1 MPEVD
6 FGFGG
11 GSSGDNAGA
20 TGGQAGDG
28 VNDIN
33 NGGNSLTPP
42 DINDDNNGNS
52 NDNNGAGDTN
62 GNNGTDDKGNS
73 DNSGDGNSNAIPH
86 DYEAGTEI
94 EVDGST
100 YSVAENGDILDKDG
114 NVFKEAKDVKEWVAS
129 FEIEDTNPDEINI
142 ENLQKTFDVELTDE
156 NGKPIEFEN
165 TPDGVKAYVE
175 SIIEVQKEEIQ
186 EAAINTLYAKY
197 PILETL
203 VPYIATN
210 GGSIEGFTD
219 IKDRSGVTIDES
231 NEAQQESI
239 IRESWTEQKISGNVD
254 NYIAYLKAN
263 GMLLETAKT
272 ELAALQEKDASLREQ
287 LAQKAEEAE
296 QAAIERETQF
306 WTGVKETIDSR
317 NIAGYK
323 IPDTIIIERDG
334 KKISATPDDFFNY
347 MYQVDANGKS
357 RYDNDLAKESLE
369 DRRND
374 AILRAYLKFV
384 GGNYTNLVDMAIN
397 DKEVKKLKLIAKS
410 RNHSSVKINK
420 PQANKGKDI
429 DLGFK

>member
-1 MPEVD
+1 MPKVN
-6 FGFGG
+6 FGYG
-11 GSSGDNAGA
+11 GSSSGSSAGA
-20 TGGQAGDG
+20 TEGQTDEN
-28 VNDIN
+28 VTDIN
-33 NGGNSLTPP
+33 NGNGSLTPP
-42 DINDDNNGNS
+42 DINDGNNGELNK
-52 NDNNGAGDTN
+52 NNGTEDVNKNNGAAETGDGDN
-62 GNNGTDDKGNS
+62 NNGGTETTL
-73 DNSGDGNSNAIPH
+73 PH

-100 YSVAENGDILDKDG
+100 YSVAENGDVVDKDG
-114 NVFKEAKDVKEWVAS
+114 NVFKEAKDVKAWIES
-129 FEIEDTNPDEINI
+129 FEVNNVNPDEISI
-142 ENLQKTFDVELTDE
+142 ETLQKTFDVELTDE

-165 TPDGVKAYVE
+165 TPEGVKSYVE

-186 EAAINTLYAKY
+186 EATINTLYAKY

-203 VPYIATN
+203 IPYIATN

-219 IKDRSGVTIDES
+219 VKDRSGVTIDES

-239 IRESWTEQKISGNVD
+239 IRESWAEQKISGNVD

-263 GMLLETAKT
+263 GMLLDTAKA
-272 ELAALQEKDASLREQ
+272 ELAALQEKDASLREE
-287 LAQKAEEAE
+287 LAQQAEEAE

-306 WTGVKETIDSR
+306 WTGVKEVIDSR
-317 NIAGYK
+317 SIAGYK

-410 RNHSSVKINK
+410 RNQSSVKVNK
-420 PQANKGKDI
+420 PQTNKGKDI

>member
-1 MPEVD
+1 MPEVN
-6 FGFGG
+6 FGYGG
-11 GSSGDNAGA
+11 NSSGSSAGA
-20 TGGQAGDG
+20 TEGQTDEN
-28 VNDIN
+28 VTDIN
-33 NGGNSLTPP
+33 NGNGSLTPP
-42 DINDDNNGNS
+42 DINDGNNGELNK
-52 NDNNGAGDTN
+52 NNGTEDVNKNNGAAETGDGDN
-62 GNNGTDDKGNS
+62 NNGGTETTL
-73 DNSGDGNSNAIPH
+73 PH

-100 YSVAENGDILDKDG
+100 YSVAENGDVVDKDG
-114 NVFKEAKDVKEWVAS
+114 NVFKEAKDVKAWIES
-129 FEIEDTNPDEINI
+129 FEVNNVNPDEISI
-142 ENLQKTFDVELTDE
+142 ETLQKTFDVELTDE

-165 TPDGVKAYVE
+165 TPEGVKSYVE

-186 EAAINTLYAKY
+186 EATINTLYAKY

-203 VPYIATN
+203 IPYIATN

-219 IKDRSGVTIDES
+219 VKDRSGVTIDES

-239 IRESWTEQKISGNVD
+239 IRESWAEQKISGNVD

-263 GMLLETAKT
+263 GMLLDTAKA
-272 ELAALQEKDASLREQ
+272 ELAALQEKDASLREE
-287 LAQKAEEAE
+287 LAQQAEEAE

-306 WTGVKETIDSR
+306 WTGVKEVIDSR
-317 NIAGYK
+317 SIAGYK

-410 RNHSSVKINK
+410 RNQSSVKVNK
-420 PQANKGKDI
+420 PQTNKGKDI

>member
-33 NGGNSLTPP
+33 NRGNSLTPP

-73 DNSGDGNSNAIPH
+73 DNSGDGNNNAIPH

-129 FEIEDTNPDEINI
+129 FEIEDTNPNEINI

-175 SIIEVQKEEIQ
+175 SIIEVQK
-186 EAAINTLYAKY
+186 
-197 PILETL
+197 
-203 VPYIATN
+203 
-210 GGSIEGFTD
+210 
-219 IKDRSGVTIDES
+219 
-231 NEAQQESI
+231 
-239 IRESWTEQKISGNVD
+239 
-254 NYIAYLKAN
+254 
-263 GMLLETAKT
+263 
-272 ELAALQEKDASLREQ
+272 
-287 LAQKAEEAE
+287 
-296 QAAIERETQF
+296 
-306 WTGVKETIDSR
+306 
-317 NIAGYK
+317 
-323 IPDTIIIERDG
+323 
-334 KKISATPDDFFNY
+334 KKF
-347 MYQVDANGKS
+347 
-357 RYDNDLAKESLE
+357 
-369 DRRND
+369 
-374 AILRAYLKFV
+374 
-384 GGNYTNLVDMAIN
+384 
-397 DKEVKKLKLIAKS
+397 KKLPLILYMP
-410 RNHSSVKINK
+410 NI
-420 PQANKGKDI
+420 
-429 DLGFK
+429 LF

>member
-1 MPEVD
+1 MSKVN
-6 FGFGG
+6 FGYG
-11 GSSGDNAGA
+11 GSSSGSSAGA
-20 TGGQAGDG
+20 TEGQTDG
-28 VNDIN
+28 NVTDIN
-33 NGGNSLTPP
+33 NGNGNLIPP
-42 DINDDNNGNS
+42 DINDGNNGELNK
-52 NDNNGAGDTN
+52 NNGTEDVNKNNGAAETGDGDN
-62 GNNGTDDKGNS
+62 NNGGTETTL
-73 DNSGDGNSNAIPH
+73 PH

-100 YSVAENGDILDKDG
+100 YSVAENGDVVDKDG
-114 NVFKEAKDVKEWVAS
+114 NVFKEAKDVKAWIES
-129 FEIEDTNPDEINI
+129 FEVNNVNPDEISI
-142 ENLQKTFDVELTDE
+142 ETLQKTFDVELTDE

-165 TPDGVKAYVE
+165 TPEGVKSYVE

-186 EAAINTLYAKY
+186 EATINTLYAKY

-203 VPYIATN
+203 IPYIATN

-219 IKDRSGVTIDES
+219 VKDRSGVTIDES

-239 IRESWTEQKISGNVD
+239 IRESWAEQKISGNVD

-263 GMLLETAKT
+263 GMLLDTAKA
-272 ELAALQEKDASLREQ
+272 ELTALQEKDASLREE
-287 LAQKAEEAE
+287 LAQQAEEAE

-306 WTGVKETIDSR
+306 WTGVKEVIDSR
-317 NIAGYK
+317 SIAGYK

-410 RNHSSVKINK
+410 RNQSSVKVNK
-420 PQANKGKDI
+420 PQTNKDKDI

>member
-1 MPEVD
+1 MPEVN
-6 FGFGG
+6 FGYG
-11 GSSGDNAGA
+11 GSSSGSSAGA
-20 TGGQAGDG
+20 TEGQTDG
-28 VNDIN
+28 NVTDIN
-33 NGGNSLTPP
+33 NGNGSLTPP
-42 DINDDNNGNS
+42 DINDGNNGELNK
-52 NDNNGAGDTN
+52 NNGTEDVNKNNGAAETGDGDN
-62 GNNGTDDKGNS
+62 NNGGTETTL
-73 DNSGDGNSNAIPH
+73 PH

-100 YSVAENGDILDKDG
+100 YSVAENGDVVDKDG
-114 NVFKEAKDVKEWVAS
+114 NVFKEAKDVKAWIES
-129 FEIEDTNPDEINI
+129 FEVNNVNPDEISI
-142 ENLQKTFDVELTDE
+142 ETLQKTFDVELTDE

-165 TPDGVKAYVE
+165 TPEGVKSYVE

-186 EAAINTLYAKY
+186 EATINTLYAKY

-203 VPYIATN
+203 ISYIATN

-219 IKDRSGVTIDES
+219 VKDRSGVTIDES

-239 IRESWTEQKISGNVD
+239 IRESWAEQKISGNVD

-263 GMLLETAKT
+263 GMLLDTAKA
-272 ELAALQEKDASLREQ
+272 ELAALQEKDASLREE
-287 LAQKAEEAE
+287 LAQQAEEAE
-296 QAAIERETQF
+296 QAAIEREIQF
-306 WTGVKETIDSR
+306 WTGVKEVIDSR
-317 NIAGYK
+317 SIAGYK

-410 RNHSSVKINK
+410 RNQSSVKVNK
-420 PQANKGKDI
+420 PQTNKGKDI

>member
-1 MPEVD
+1 MPEVN
-6 FGFGG
+6 FGYG
-11 GSSGDNAGA
+11 GSSSSSSAGA
-20 TGGQAGDG
+20 TEGQTDEN
-28 VNDIN
+28 VTDIN
-33 NGGNSLTPP
+33 NGNGSLTPP
-42 DINDDNNGNS
+42 DINDGNNGELNK
-52 NDNNGAGDTN
+52 NNGTEDVNKNNGAAETGDDDN
-62 GNNGTDDKGNS
+62 NNGGTETTL
-73 DNSGDGNSNAIPH
+73 PH

-100 YSVAENGDILDKDG
+100 YSVAENGDVVDKDG
-114 NVFKEAKDVKEWVAS
+114 NVFKEAKDVKAWIES
-129 FEIEDTNPDEINI
+129 FEVNNVNPDEISI
-142 ENLQKTFDVELTDE
+142 ETLQKTFDVELTDE

-165 TPDGVKAYVE
+165 TPEGVKSYVE

-186 EAAINTLYAKY
+186 EATINTLYAKY

-203 VPYIATN
+203 IPYIATN

-219 IKDRSGVTIDES
+219 VKDRSGVTIDES

-239 IRESWTEQKISGNVD
+239 IRESWAEQKISGNVD

-263 GMLLETAKT
+263 GMLLDTAKA
-272 ELAALQEKDASLREQ
+272 ELAALQEKDASLREE
-287 LAQKAEEAE
+287 LAQQAEEAE

-306 WTGVKETIDSR
+306 WTGVKEVIDSR
-317 NIAGYK
+317 SIAGYK

-410 RNHSSVKINK
+410 RNQSSVKVNK
-420 PQANKGKDI
+420 PQTNKDKDI